1 MTKYLRCHTAGVSG
15 QTVGERYEVIHEDDR
30 LYTIRGFGG
39 YTKLPD
45 SGGDSYRNW
54 FILEKDEITVLP
66 DESLGGIE
74 REYREVKRKA
84 TVGERIKIITG
95 RDAFLGQDFYGT
107 THEVTD
113 VVGFNV
119 ETTGKWKDGSVL
131 NPDHDDYVVL
141 EPTNIVRIAGERL
154 RMVDRKA
161 RVGDRVIIVSSDKTK
176 SVGCAFRHKVSEA
189 GDVESR
195 LSDRAGVN
203 GWYILDGDYH
213 ILEPLITAPLLSE
226 QSAQDQAA
234 ATISTLALRLDALT
248 ERIDTLEAK
257 VNAVY
262 TTQTTT
268 AVDPE
273 AVLKAVR
280 KFSEGLKRSVS
291 DALKTPQQR
300 RDEIVERAK
309 ADVKRLTQIGDSV
322 SDRLPKSSPLH
333 NDFFRVEFVVNRERR
348 TIVALLRPEYGSHFD
363 IVTGSFS
370 VIKGTAKCAPGDVFN
385 AHIGKAISLRRA
397 LGLEVPAEY
406 LSVPRP
412 TEVRVGDIVE
422 GTSHSGAT
430 GPVLETGHDGEENF
444 VIYRNDTNL
453 RYVNKC
459 WSGVARVII
468 LDDTRE
474 EVAA

>member
-1 MTKYLRCHTAGVSG
+1 MLSN
-15 QTVGERYEVIHEDDR
+15 I
-30 LYTIRGFGG
+30 TI
-39 YTKLPD
+39 
-45 SGGDSYRNW
+45 
-54 FILEKDEITVLP
+54 LP
-66 DESLGGIE
+66 DESLNGIE

-84 TVGERIKIITG
+84 AEGERIKIVNPIASFGDYKEGDVLAVYSTG
-95 RDAFLGQDFYGT
+95 RGGVHT
-107 THEVTD
+107 
-113 VVGFNV
+113 V
-119 ETTGKWKDGSVL
+119 ETAEGWDGGGHIFVG
-131 NPDHDDYVVL
+131 DDEYTVL
-141 EPTNIVRIAGERL
+141 EPTDIVHIAGERL

-161 RVGDRVIIVSSDKTK
+161 TVGERVIIVSSDKTK
-176 SVGCAFRHKVSEA
+176 SVGCAFRHEIGEA
-189 GDVESR
+189 GDVDSR
-195 LSDRAGVN
+195 LPDRPLVN
-203 GWYILDGDYH
+203 GWYILDGDYRV
-213 ILEPLITAPLLSE
+213 LEPLAPAPLLSE

-234 ATISTLALRLDALT
+234 ATIGALALRLDALT

-300 RDEIVERAK
+300 RDEIIERAK
-309 ADVKRLTQIGDSV
+309 ADVKELAREDGKYLLPTRFGRKYITLVEFIVNRDKRKVTAILRGV
-322 SDRLPKSSPLH
+322 ASDRV
-333 NDFFRVEFVVNRERR
+333 RAVGR
-348 TIVALLRPEYGSHFD
+348 
-363 IVTGSFS
+363 
-370 VIKGTAKCAPGDVFN
+370 AKCAPNDVFN
-385 AHIGKAISLRRA
+385 AHIGRAISLRRA

-430 GPVLETGHDGEENF
+430 GPVQEIGHDGEENF
-444 VIYRNDTNL
+444 VIYRNDTS
-453 RYVNKC
+453 RRCFDRC
-459 WSGVARVII
+459 WSGVTRVII